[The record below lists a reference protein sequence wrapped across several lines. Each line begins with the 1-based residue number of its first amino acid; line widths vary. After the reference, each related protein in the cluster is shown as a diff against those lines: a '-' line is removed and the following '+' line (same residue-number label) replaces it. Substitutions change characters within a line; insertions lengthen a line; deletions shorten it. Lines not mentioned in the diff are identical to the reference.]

1 MKLRIRH
8 EIFHFTPVIDRDS
21 WADNNRK
28 ERDSTVISDV
38 LVVSTERWEEL
49 HDKVQ
54 WGFYTNRPRGC
65 SRGLADSYQRHQTSS
80 VQRRT
85 GLSKG
90 HEAGGREKISRL
102 HIVHLKNCVV
112 LLIELICWYSFLFEN
127 IIFNHFRLFMFA
139 VELTILM
146 MQKRFLIASF
156 HRALIKGQKTKRWDY
171 GTTAQWGKLDVW
183 SSQNES

>member
-1 MKLRIRH
+1 MKYSILHVLLTGIAGQIITGKREIQQSYLMSLLCRLNDGRNYMIRYN
-8 EIFHFTPVIDRDS
+8 EDS
-21 WADNNRK
+21 ILTVLEDAAEVLQILIKDIKPPLYKEGQDFLKAMRQEVGRK
-28 ERDSTVISDV
+28 Y
-38 LVVSTERWEEL
+38 L
-49 HDKVQ
+49 
-54 WGFYTNRPRGC
+54 GC
-65 SRGLADSYQRHQTSS
+65 
-80 VQRRT
+80 
-85 GLSKG
+85 
-90 HEAGGREKISRL
+90 
-102 HIVHLKNCVV
+102 IVHLKNCVV

>member
-1 MKLRIRH
+1 MFQFLKLRIRH

-54 WGFYTNRPRGC
+54 RGFYTNRPRGC

-102 HIVHLKNCVV
+102 HC
-112 LLIELICWYSFLFEN
+112 SP
-127 IIFNHFRLFMFA
+127 
-139 VELTILM
+139 
-146 MQKRFLIASF
+146 
-156 HRALIKGQKTKRWDY
+156 
-171 GTTAQWGKLDVW
+171 
-183 SSQNES
+183 

>member
-1 MKLRIRH
+1 MQYLIWDIISKLKLIIYIYIYIANDSKLRLLCHFKRFQFLILRIHH
-8 EIFHFTPVIDRDS
+8 EIFHFTRVIDRDS

-54 WGFYTNRPRGC
+54 RGFYTNRPRGC

-90 HEAGGREKISRL
+90 HEAGGRQKISRL
-102 HIVHLKNCVV
+102 HC
-112 LLIELICWYSFLFEN
+112 SP
-127 IIFNHFRLFMFA
+127 
-139 VELTILM
+139 
-146 MQKRFLIASF
+146 
-156 HRALIKGQKTKRWDY
+156 
-171 GTTAQWGKLDVW
+171 
-183 SSQNES
+183 